1 MWPRVM
7 EGMLGCWMLA
17 TPLVFRGTTAVGD
30 YTASAL
36 GSGAIVIVMALL
48 SFWEPARLA
57 RFATLA
63 ASLWLAFHGYFA
75 AERPGP
81 PAAQNEIMIGL
92 TLLLLA
98 IIPNEASQPPRA
110 WRHEPL
116 RGVSPAQE

>member
-1 MWPRVM
+1 MWPRVI
-7 EGMLGCWMLA
+7 EGMLGCWLLV
-17 TPLVFRGTTAVGD
+17 TPFVFRGTTAVDD

-36 GSGAIVIVMALL
+36 VSGAIVIVMAVM

-57 RFATLA
+57 RFVTLGVA
-63 ASLWLAFHGYFA
+63 LWLALHGYFA

-92 TLLLLA
+92 TLLLFA

-110 WRHEPL
+110 WR
-116 RGVSPAQE
+116 RGERARTSPAKQ